1 MTSSG
6 KNPYAKKP
14 ETPENADKP
23 VDSAQS
29 AKKAED
35 TAAPLI
41 AVPMDAPGEKSSGE
55 TADGAKPAD
64 KKKQAAPAAWPGLEQ
79 AAAEGKTAVE
89 KAPRIPTPE
98 EKAAAEKEASKKAEA
113 KPAKAAK
120 LGGEKPGED
129 ASVPALVQVPHSST
143 EPDEGWTAAAVERN
157 PLAGWA
163 LGLGIASV
171 LSLFLI
177 FGPLVVGL
185 AGIIVGVLA
194 VRKAKQNT
202 TEGRRMGMSV
212 AGLVMSSVA
221 FLISLVLSI
230 ILLLLIRQYSPDIV
244 ACGEKFPEGSD
255 ERDQC
260 VAEVFDRALR
270 G

>member
-14 ETPENADKP
+14 ENPEKPEAPATPATKSGD
-23 VDSAQS
+23 DS
-29 AKKAED
+29 
-35 TAAPLI
+35 APLI
-41 AVPMDAPGEKSSGE
+41 AVPMGDA
-55 TADGAKPAD
+55 ADGRKPGD

-98 EKAAAEKEASKKAEA
+98 EKAAAEKAAAQKSAAKTEVKAA
-113 KPAKAAK
+113 KPAAGA
-120 LGGEKPGED
+120 KPGEE
-129 ASVPALVQVPHSST
+129 ANNPALVQVPHSST

-157 PLAGWA
+157 PLAGWS

-171 LSLFLI
+171 VALLLLLI
-177 FGPLVVGL
+177 FVVPPLLVSL

-194 VRKAKQNT
+194 VRKAKKNT
-202 TEGRRMGMSV
+202 TEGRRMGVSV
-212 AGLVMSSVA
+212 AGLVMSVVVFIISVV
-221 FLISLVLSI
+221 FGIVMLVLFQ
-230 ILLLLIRQYSPDIV
+230 RYSPDIV
-244 ACGEKFPEGSD
+244 ACGNQYPEGSD

-260 VAEVFDRALR
+260 VAEVIDRAIS
-270 G
+270 GGN